1 MAYAAGLL
9 MFVLGDGGPVG
20 GGGVTVASFRRR
32 GAPARSP
39 PPPPG
44 SVYRSH
50 IVFERL
56 WPDIRDDAAP
66 ASTATAASANSL
78 STPSSWRRSM
88 VRHLTYRS
96 YLSYFKLDGDLGSLP
111 CVACFSR
118 SDSPGF
124 ITTLHETSGGEFRGS
139 LFGAFAAI

>member
-1 MAYAAGLL
+1 
-9 MFVLGDGGPVG
+9 MFVLGGGGPVDG
-20 GGGVTVASFRRR
+20 GGRAGVTVASFR
-32 GAPARSP
+32 PARSP

-66 ASTATAASANSL
+66 ASTATATSANSL

-88 VRHLTYRS
+88 VRHLSYRS

-111 CVACFSR
+111 CVACFSW
-118 SDSPGF
+118 F
-124 ITTLHETSGGEFRGS
+124 ITALGETSGGEFRGS